1 MRVFIIA
8 SLLLVMSGCKKDEST
23 GAQVERPDTSI
34 FYQKDKSNLDM
45 KKFRAERKKLRL
57 YDGAPPR
64 IPHKLG
70 TQIANASCINCH
82 AVGEIHAPNVLHEKQ
97 MNCKQCHVPILTN
110 EEFKKN
116 DFKAYWI
123 NEKRQSRSNPLGA
136 PYIPHRLQDRKDCTI
151 CHTAAGSRPE
161 LEPKHGQLSNCTQ
174 CHVQLQEKMN
184 EFSR

>member
-1 MRVFIIA
+1 MKIIIIA
-8 SLLLVMSGCKKDEST
+8 ALLLVSACKKNESE
-23 GAQVERPDTSI
+23 GAQKERPDTSI
-34 FYQKDKSNLDM
+34 FYLKDKSDLDM
-45 KKFRAERKKLRL
+45 KKFRVERKKLRL
-57 YDGAPPR
+57 YDGAPPT

-70 TQIANASCINCH
+70 SQIANASCNNCH

-97 MNCKQCHVPILTN
+97 MNCKQCHVPALTK
-110 EEFKKN
+110 EVFKEN
-116 DFKAYWI
+116 NYRAYWMG
-123 NEKRQSRSNPLGA
+123 EKRQERANPLAA

-161 LEPKHGQLSNCTQ
+161 LEPKHGQISNCTQ